1 MSEEELLGGIGMI
14 VGHEITHGFDANGV
28 RYDKYGIENTWLPED
43 DQQAFAD
50 KTAYVSLF
58 YASLKPFSGSGN
70 INGDMVQTEATADMG
85 GIRSGLYVASKKE
98 NFDYDLYFRSFAS
111 LWATQNSIDKERYAI
126 NYDVHPLPFLRVNV
140 AVSQFDEFVQT

>member
-1 MSEEELLGGIGMI
+1 
-14 VGHEITHGFDANGV
+14 
-28 RYDKYGIENTWLPED
+28 
-43 DQQAFAD
+43 
-50 KTAYVSLF
+50 
-58 YASLKPFSGSGN
+58 
-70 INGDMVQTEATADMG
+70 MVQTEATADMG

-140 AVSQFDEFVQT
+140 AVSQFDEFVQTYDIKEGDGMYVRPEKRIAVW